1 MDPEASPAITIPVDD
16 DTDSAK
22 KLNSGC
28 NSENNS
34 AVEVHMEDGVKTPY
48 SIDLD
53 GNVDMYGDGDNE
65 QKQDEEE
72 VDE

>member
-48 SIDLD
+48 SID
-53 GNVDMYGDGDNE
+53 
-65 QKQDEEE
+65 
-72 VDE
+72 